1 MPDKKDDIGS
11 ILSDSSM
18 AMLLLIPLVSTF
30 VVFSDDYSSF
40 ATRFQKARWDFYS
53 DMKTERWEERTG
65 CRKGSIQKCY
75 PRDGSNDSSPP
86 S

>member
-18 AMLLLIPLVSTF
+18 AMLLLIPLVSAF

-40 ATRFQKARWDFYS
+40 ATRFQKARWSFYS
-53 DMKTERWEERTG
+53 QIKTEKWEERTG
-65 CRKGSIQKCY
+65 CRKGSAQKCY
-75 PRDGSNDSSPP
+75 PRDGSNDSEPES
-86 S
+86 